1 MTYLEASE
9 RKEHPLATAGREV
22 GQRLE
27 GSNEILWPRVEIG
40 S

>member
-9 RKEHPLATAGREV
+9 GKEHPLATAGREA

-27 GSNEILWPRVEIG
+27 GSNEIL
-40 S
+40 